1 MKGLSMPAKFL
12 TMQANQ
18 LRKVSERLESLAEK
32 HSMLTAPLMAI
43 SGTIRAC
50 ATFLDVLVA
59 TRLSTKP
66 A

>member
-1 MKGLSMPAKFL
+1 MPAKVL
-12 TMQANQ
+12 TIQANQ
-18 LRKVSERLESLAEK
+18 LRKVSARLESVAEK
-32 HSMLTAPLMAI
+32 YSLLTAALMAI
-43 SGTIRAC
+43 SGTIHAC

>member
-1 MKGLSMPAKFL
+1 MPAKVL
-12 TMQANQ
+12 TAQANQ
-18 LRKVSERLESLAEK
+18 LRKVCVRLESIGEK
-32 HSMLTAPLMAI
+32 HSLLTAPLMAI

-59 TRLSTKP
+59 TRLSPKQ

>member
-1 MKGLSMPAKFL
+1 MPAKVL
-12 TMQANQ
+12 LAQANQ
-18 LRKVSERLESLAEK
+18 LRKVSARLESVAEK
-32 HSMLTAPLMAI
+32 LSLLSAPLMAI

-59 TRLSTKP
+59 TRLGPKQ

>member
-1 MKGLSMPAKFL
+1 MPAKVL
-12 TMQANQ
+12 TAQAIQ
-18 LRKVSERLESLAEK
+18 LRKVSERLESLAAK
-32 HSMLTAPLMAI
+32 YSLLTPPLMAI